1 MKKGTQKKT
10 RLCALL
16 VVTLIC
22 ATALAYTVFANS
34 KRAGDEVTQRSF
46 DELTS
51 ETKRLATGL
60 ANTIHTDQVIL
71 TAMADLLAN
80 QDLSDYHNPAVL
92 EIMRSL
98 DLEKTFISDLE
109 LLIPNGRVLCRSGIW
124 YNATRVLDFEEEKT
138 KGAYISDREKDSFE
152 TGAYVM
158 QNAVPVVR
166 DGETVAMLYS
176 VVDLQ
181 KASRGYQTD
190 AYDGHAFVLIVDG
203 STGDILLDT
212 WHNKLGNIADLG
224 GRKALRGTKFE
235 DVVEGLRRGGSGDM
249 SFISQTTGEVLY
261 THYEPV
267 GINNW
272 SVILGVP
279 EKVAFE
285 GTRDVLQIL
294 YKMTF
299 IVGVLILCYLVYV
312 VWYMRQ
318 IQRDIYLLSVTDQGT
333 GLLNSVAYGHFLKR
347 NEERVFS
354 PAACIYIDANGL
366 HELNNA
372 QGHEAGD
379 QMLRAVADHLKEQF
393 PKDGIYRVG
402 GDEFVVFP
410 SKADLDMCEARMR
423 AVSEKLTALGYS
435 ISHGIAICE
444 STTGLRELVR
454 DADEQMLANKRAY
467 YTIHDRRKPRS

>member
-1 MKKGTQKKT
+1 MPDGW
-10 RLCALL
+10 LL
-16 VVTLIC
+16 
-22 ATALAYTVFANS
+22 
-34 KRAGDEVTQRSF
+34 R
-46 DELTS
+46 
-51 ETKRLATGL
+51 
-60 ANTIHTDQVIL
+60 
-71 TAMADLLAN
+71 
-80 QDLSDYHNPAVL
+80 
-92 EIMRSL
+92 
-98 DLEKTFISDLE
+98 
-109 LLIPNGRVLCRSGIW
+109 RSGIW
-124 YNATRVLDFEEEKT
+124 YNVSNVIDVEAEQA
-138 KGAYISDREKDSFE
+138 KGAYISDRCKRSFE
-152 TGAYVM
+152 QGAYVM
-158 QNAVPVVR
+158 RNAVPVVR
-166 DGETVAMLYS
+166 DGETVAMLYG
-176 VVDLQ
+176 VTNLQ
-181 KASRGYQTD
+181 EVSHVYQTE
-190 AYDGHAFVLIVDG
+190 AYDGHAFVLVVDG
-203 STGDILLDT
+203 NTGDILLDT
-212 WHNKLGNIADLG
+212 WHNKLGSIADMR
-224 GRKALRGTKFE
+224 GRKTLRGTRFE
-235 DVVEGLRRGGSGDM
+235 DFVEGLRQGGSGDM
-249 SFISQTTGEVLY
+249 SFISRTIGAPVY
-261 THYEPV
+261 AHYEPV

-333 GLLNSVAYGHFLKR
+333 GLLNSVAYGHFLRKS
-347 NEERVFS
+347 EKQVIS

-423 AVSEKLTALGYS
+423 VVSEKLTALGYS

>member
-10 RLCALL
+10 RLRALL
-16 VVTLIC
+16 VVSLIC
-22 ATALAYTVFANS
+22 ATALAYTVFANA
-34 KRAGDEVTQRSF
+34 KRAGGEVTQRSF

-51 ETKRLATGL
+51 ETKRLAL
-60 ANTIHTDQVIL
+60 DISNTIRTDHVIL
-71 TAMADLLAN
+71 SAMADLLAD
-80 QDLSDYHNPAVL
+80 QDLSDHSNPVVL
-92 EIMRSL
+92 DILRSFDL
-98 DLEKTFISDLE
+98 DKSFIGDLE
-109 LLIPNGRVLCRSGIW
+109 LLMPDGWLLRRSGNW
-124 YNATRVLDFEEEKT
+124 YNVSDVFDVEAEQA
-138 KGAYISDREKDSFE
+138 KGAYISDRVKRSFE
-152 TGAYVM
+152 QGAYVVR
-158 QNAVPVVR
+158 NAVPVVR
-166 DGETVAMLYS
+166 DGETVAMLYG
-176 VVDLQ
+176 VTNLQ
-181 KASRGYQTD
+181 EASHVYQIE

-203 STGDILLDT
+203 NTGDILLDT

-224 GRKALRGTKFE
+224 GRKALRGTRFE
-235 DVVEGLRRGGSGDM
+235 NSVESLRRGSSGDM
-249 SFISQTTGEVLY
+249 SFISQSIGEPLY
-261 THYEPV
+261 VHYEPM
-267 GINNW
+267 GINSW
-272 SVILGVP
+272 SVVLGVP

-285 GTRDVLQIL
+285 GTRGVIQIL

-299 IVGVLILCYLVYV
+299 IVGVLLLCYLVYV

-318 IQRDIYLLSVTDQGT
+318 IQRDIYLLGVTDQGT

-379 QMLRAVADHLKEQF
+379 RMLRAVADHLKEQF
-393 PKDGIYRVG
+393 PEDGIYRVG

-410 SKADLDMCEARMR
+410 SKADQGECETRMR
-423 AVSEKLTALGYS
+423 AVSEQLTALGYS
-435 ISHGIAICE
+435 ISHGIAICA

>member
-1 MKKGTQKKT
+1 MKKDARKMT
-10 RLCALL
+10 RFRILL
-16 VVTLIC
+16 VVTLVC
-22 ATALAYTVFANS
+22 AIGLFYTVFANA

-60 ANTIHTDQVIL
+60 TNTIHTDQVIL

-80 QDLSDYHNPAVL
+80 QDLSDYRNPAVL
-92 EIMRSL
+92 EIMRSF

-124 YNATRVLDFEEEKT
+124 YNATRVLDFEEEKA
-138 KGAYISDREKDSFE
+138 KGAYISDREKNSFE

-158 QNAVPVVR
+158 RNAVPVVR

-181 KASRGYQTD
+181 NASRGYQTD
-190 AYDGHAFVLIVDG
+190 AYGGHAFVLIVDS

-261 THYEPV
+261 THYEPM

-285 GTRDVLQIL
+285 GTRDV
-294 YKMTF
+294 
-299 IVGVLILCYLVYV
+299 YL
-312 VWYMRQ
+312 MG
-318 IQRDIYLLSVTDQGT
+318 VTDQGT
-333 GLLNSVAYGHFLKR
+333 GLLNSVAYGHFLRKS
-347 NEERVFS
+347 EEQVIS

-379 QMLRAVADHLKEQF
+379 RMLRAVADHLKEYF
-393 PKDGIYRVG
+393 PKDGLYRVG
-402 GDEFVVFP
+402 GDEFVMFP
-410 SKADLDMCEARMR
+410 SKADRDVCEARMR
-423 AVSEKLTALGYS
+423 AVSEALSAQGYS
-435 ISHGIAICE
+435 ISYGIAIHE
-444 STTGLRELVR
+444 SATGLRDLIR
-454 DADEQMLANKRAY
+454 DADERMLANKRAY
-467 YTIHDRRKPRS
+467 YAAHDRRKLRS

>member
-1 MKKGTQKKT
+1 MEKDARKMT
-10 RLCALL
+10 RFRILL
-16 VVTLIC
+16 VVTLVC
-22 ATALAYTVFANS
+22 ATGLFYTVFANA

-60 ANTIHTDQVIL
+60 TNTIHTDQVIL

-80 QDLSDYHNPAVL
+80 QDLSDYRNPAVL
-92 EIMRSL
+92 EIMRSF
-98 DLEKTFISDLE
+98 DFEKTFISDLE
-109 LLIPNGRVLCRSGIW
+109 LLIPNGRVL
-124 YNATRVLDFEEEKT
+124 
-138 KGAYISDREKDSFE
+138 
-152 TGAYVM
+152 
-158 QNAVPVVR
+158 
-166 DGETVAMLYS
+166 YS

-181 KASRGYQTD
+181 NASRGYQAD

-224 GRKALRGTKFE
+224 GHKALRGTKFE

-261 THYEPV
+261 MHYEPV

-279 EKVAFE
+279 EKVALE
-285 GTRDVLQIL
+285 GTRGVVRTL
-294 YKMTF
+294 YKMTI
-299 IVGVLILCYLVYV
+299 IVGFIILGYLAYI

-318 IQRDIYLLSVTDQGT
+318 IHRDVYLMGVTDQGT
-333 GLLNSVAYGHFLKR
+333 GLLNSVAYGHFLRKS
-347 NEERVFS
+347 EEQVIS

-379 QMLRAVADHLKEQF
+379 RMLRAVADHLKEYF
-393 PKDGIYRVG
+393 PKDGLYRVG
-402 GDEFVVFP
+402 GDEFVMFP
-410 SKADLDMCEARMR
+410 SKADRDVCEARMR
-423 AVSEKLTALGYS
+423 AVSEALSAQGYS
-435 ISHGIAICE
+435 ISYGIAIHE
-444 STTGLRELVR
+444 SATGLRDLIR
-454 DADEQMLANKRAY
+454 DADERMLANKRAY
-467 YTIHDRRKPRS
+467 YAAHDRRKLRS

>member
-34 KRAGDEVTQRSF
+34 KRAGDEVTQHSF
-46 DELTS
+46 DELAS
-51 ETKRLATGL
+51 ETKRLAL
-60 ANTIHTDQVIL
+60 DMSSTIRADHVIL
-71 TAMADLLAN
+71 SVMADLLAD
-80 QDLSDYHNPAVL
+80 QDLSDHSNPAVL
-92 EIMRSL
+92 EILRSFDL
-98 DLEKTFISDLE
+98 DKSFIGDLE
-109 LLIPNGRVLCRSGIW
+109 LLMPDGWLLRRSGIW
-124 YNATRVLDFEEEKT
+124 YNVSNVIDVEAEQA
-138 KGAYISDREKDSFE
+138 KGAYISDRCKRSFE
-152 TGAYVM
+152 QGAYVM
-158 QNAVPVVR
+158 RNAVPVVR
-166 DGETVAMLYS
+166 DGETVAMLYG
-176 VVDLQ
+176 VTNLQ
-181 KASRGYQTD
+181 EVSHVYQTE
-190 AYDGHAFVLIVDG
+190 AYDGHAFVLVVDG
-203 STGDILLDT
+203 NTGDILLDT
-212 WHNKLGNIADLG
+212 WHNKLGSIADMR
-224 GRKALRGTKFE
+224 GRKTLQGTRFE
-235 DVVEGLRRGGSGDM
+235 DFVEGLRQGGSGDM
-249 SFISQTTGEVLY
+249 SFISRTIGAPVY
-261 THYEPV
+261 AHYEPV

-272 SVILGVP
+272 SVILGIP

-333 GLLNSVAYGHFLKR
+333 GLLNSVAYGHFLRKS
-347 NEERVFS
+347 EKQVIS